1 MLQTNAKILQ
11 GDSGG
16 ALANNAGQVIGMIT
30 AANTGSSRGAG
41 AGSNSGGGTLGFAI
55 PINSALSIA
64 RQIAA
69 GKASATI
76 YIGVP
81 GFLGVEV
88 ATSDSESPTQEAAD
102 EIKAAGTRGGSPA
115 CQTGNAQPVVP
126 RKIAPIAAGALI
138 VGVLCD
144 TAADVAG
151 MVPGDVITA
160 VNGQPITTPGSLTT
174 TTTKYHPNDV
184 VSVLWVSQDGI
195 EHTTRMQL
203 GQGPAR

>member
-1 MLQTNAKILQ
+1 
-11 GDSGG
+11 
-16 ALANNAGQVIGMIT
+16 MI
-30 AANTGSSRGAG
+30 A
-41 AGSNSGGGTLGFAI
+41 
-55 PINSALSIA
+55 
-64 RQIAA
+64 AA

-88 ATSDSESPTQEAAD
+88 ATSDSESPPQEAAD
-102 EIKAAGTRGGSPA
+102 EIKAGGTRGASSA

-126 RKIAPIAAGALI
+126 RKLAPIAAGALI
-138 VGVLCD
+138 VGVLCE

-174 TTTKYHPNDV
+174 TTTQYHPNDV
-184 VSVLWVSQDGI
+184 VSVLWVSLNGI

-203 GQGPAR
+203 GQGPARLLNGGAQASSQARRRASHAAIFAVSTYSPWVCAISETPGP